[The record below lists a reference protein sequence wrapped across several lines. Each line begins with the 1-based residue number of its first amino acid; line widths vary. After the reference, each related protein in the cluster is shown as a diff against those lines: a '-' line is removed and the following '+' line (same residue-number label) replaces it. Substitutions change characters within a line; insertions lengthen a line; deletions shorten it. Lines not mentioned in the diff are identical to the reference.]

1 MINTQN
7 RLETIEKS
15 IKETQQKIKI
25 FETKYQLSSE
35 EFIDH
40 FSNDKLDHN
49 LNMEF
54 DEWMGEIWML
64 SKLQDKQKD
73 LQAKINYTLKIISK
87 IFKV

>member
-15 IKETQQKIKI
+15 IR
-25 FETKYQLSSE
+25 ETKEKLKEFEDKYELSSE
-35 EFIDH
+35 EFIDN
-40 FSNDKLDHN
+40 FSNDKLDHS

-64 SKLQDKQKD
+64 SKLEQKQKD
-73 LQAKINYTLKIISK
+73 LEAKIN
-87 IFKV
+87 VD

>member
-25 FETKYQLSSE
+25 FETKYKLSSA

-40 FSNDKLDHN
+40 FSNDKLEHN

-64 SKLQDKQKD
+64 SKLQEKQKD
-73 LQAKINYTLKIISK
+73 LKAKIN
-87 IFKV
+87 VD

>member
-1 MINTQN
+1 MINTHN

-15 IKETQQKIKI
+15 IKETQQKIKN
-25 FETKYQLSSE
+25 FETKYQLSSK
-35 EFIDH
+35 EFIDN

-64 SKLQDKQKD
+64 SKLQEKQKE
-73 LQAKINYTLKIISK
+73 LEAKIN
-87 IFKV
+87 VD